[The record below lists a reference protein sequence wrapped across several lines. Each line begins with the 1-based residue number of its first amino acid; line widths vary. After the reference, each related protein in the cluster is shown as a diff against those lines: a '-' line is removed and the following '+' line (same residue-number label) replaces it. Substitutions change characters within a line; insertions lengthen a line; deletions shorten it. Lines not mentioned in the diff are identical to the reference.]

1 MKIKAIIV
9 SALILCCI
17 SAVIMYTNAAQ
28 PKNESKMITEAIQGK
43 NTPQLIKA
51 LISRMKE
58 QLDVNDDDFPE
69 LIKEVE
75 NYAAECKEPA
85 STAVLHSM
93 VAEMYNQYYMM
104 NRWKINQRTD
114 LAGYVPEDIREW
126 TSNLFT
132 NKIKEELTASL
143 QPAKL
148 LQETP
153 VSDFKAILETGKDTP
168 ALRPTLYDFLAF
180 RALDIAPSTE
190 IYEELI
196 AYLNTQPD
204 KKAAMLANLDYLRF
218 KYTTRYSEQA
228 RENYTSALDSLLAI
242 YGNKD
247 YSVEIIAAKL
257 NNGFYGYGTFCP
269 ANTDDERRRRNPYV
283 SGCERALR
291 KV

>member
-58 QLDVNDDDFPE
+58 QLDVNDDDFPK

-93 VAEMYNQYYMM
+93 VAEMYNQYYTM

-132 NKIKEELTASL
+132 N
-143 QPAKL
+143 
-148 LQETP
+148 
-153 VSDFKAILETGKDTP
+153 
-168 ALRPTLYDFLAF
+168 
-180 RALDIAPSTE
+180 
-190 IYEELI
+190 
-196 AYLNTQPD
+196 N
-204 KKAAMLANLDYLRF
+204 
-218 KYTTRYSEQA
+218 
-228 RENYTSALDSLLAI
+228 
-242 YGNKD
+242 
-247 YSVEIIAAKL
+247 
-257 NNGFYGYGTFCP
+257 
-269 ANTDDERRRRNPYV
+269 
-283 SGCERALR
+283 
-291 KV
+291 

>member
-1 MKIKAIIV
+1 
-9 SALILCCI
+9 
-17 SAVIMYTNAAQ
+17 
-28 PKNESKMITEAIQGK
+28 MITEAIQGK

-58 QLDVNDDDFPE
+58 QLDVNDDDFPK

-93 VAEMYNQYYMM
+93 VAEMYNQYYTM

-148 LQETP
+148 LQ
-153 VSDFKAILETGKDTP
+153 
-168 ALRPTLYDFLAF
+168 
-180 RALDIAPSTE
+180 
-190 IYEELI
+190 
-196 AYLNTQPD
+196 
-204 KKAAMLANLDYLRF
+204 
-218 KYTTRYSEQA
+218 
-228 RENYTSALDSLLAI
+228 
-242 YGNKD
+242 
-247 YSVEIIAAKL
+247 
-257 NNGFYGYGTFCP
+257 
-269 ANTDDERRRRNPYV
+269 
-283 SGCERALR
+283 
-291 KV
+291 

>member
-93 VAEMYNQYYMM
+93 VAEMYNQYYTM

-148 LQETP
+148 LP
-153 VSDFKAILETGKDTP
+153 GNTG
-168 ALRPTLYDFLAF
+168 
-180 RALDIAPSTE
+180 I
-190 IYEELI
+190 
-196 AYLNTQPD
+196 
-204 KKAAMLANLDYLRF
+204 RF
-218 KYTTRYSEQA
+218 QSHTGDWKRHA
-228 RENYTSALDSLLAI
+228 
-242 YGNKD
+242 
-247 YSVEIIAAKL
+247 
-257 NNGFYGYGTFCP
+257 CP
-269 ANTDDERRRRNPYV
+269 APYII
-283 SGCERALR
+283 
-291 KV
+291 

>member
-28 PKNESKMITEAIQGK
+28 PKNESKMITEAIQSK

-93 VAEMYNQYYMM
+93 VAEMYNQYYTM

-153 VSDFKAILETGKDTP
+153 ISKPYWRQEKTRLP
-168 ALRPTLYDFLAF
+168 YALHYMTFWRSVLLT
-180 RALDIAPSTE
+180 
-190 IYEELI
+190 
-196 AYLNTQPD
+196 
-204 KKAAMLANLDYLRF
+204 
-218 KYTTRYSEQA
+218 
-228 RENYTSALDSLLAI
+228 SLLPQRYMKNLLPI
-242 YGNKD
+242 
-247 YSVEIIAAKL
+247 
-257 NNGFYGYGTFCP
+257 
-269 ANTDDERRRRNPYV
+269 
-283 SGCERALR
+283 
-291 KV
+291 